1 MTGFENA
8 LTEGMKPQLTRNV
21 ETGNQPEIAARFQ
34 SPSPFALLCRYSLCQ
49 ESPPCSFTLHPHRNI
64 HHTLRQI
71 DPSSHIALRIIHP

>member
-34 SPSPFALLCRYSLCQ
+34 SPSPFALLDEAATRRKKNQ
-49 ESPPCSFTLHPHRNI
+49 K
-64 HHTLRQI
+64 
-71 DPSSHIALRIIHP
+71 